1 MSGKVILSPA
11 EAIAHLMQRSS
22 ADVSTAAARRRAPD
36 EDASSAADTRASRNG
51 GYVASRHKFRVGQ
64 TVTLVPN
71 RYGAN
76 RLGSFKVTFLLPQE
90 HGINQYRLKAASDG
104 HERVATESELS

>member
-1 MSGKVILSPA
+1 MSGKTLSPA
-11 EAIAHLMQRSS
+11 EAIAHLVQRSAGNAS
-22 ADVSTAAARRRAPD
+22 VPTRRRTQGAN
-36 EDASSAADTRASRNG
+36 ASNAADARSSRNHEAA
-51 GYVASRHKFRVGQ
+51 VWRHKFRVGE

-71 RYGAN
+71 RYGTN

-90 HGINQYRLKAASDG
+90 QGINQYRLRSTTDG